1 MCASNCTPC
10 PAGRNAYCRACRK
23 PQKMPVPVLQAWCT
37 AVHPLPLCLAKS
49 HCPGA
54 GNMPGAPPRA
64 PELMRMIY
72 RRCKPFS
79 PPSVPG
85 PAQQFPPFSFPSSS
99 PSFAGSGVWIWV
111 SSTAPGRLPQKPFPP
126 FPLPG
131 ILKCVLVFS
140 RSLALSSGPNN
151 VLPTFRFPPP
161 LFVIHDPGVCAVF
174 RFRDPKLGH
183 AVGSSD
189 DVYYYI
195 GERLGASSKG
205 GRVAAHTASSHQLLG
220 DAWSR
225 R

>member
-1 MCASNCTPC
+1 
-10 PAGRNAYCRACRK
+10 
-23 PQKMPVPVLQAWCT
+23 
-37 AVHPLPLCLAKS
+37 
-49 HCPGA
+49 
-54 GNMPGAPPRA
+54 MPGAPPCA

-111 SSTAPGRLPQKPFPP
+111 SSTAPGCRKNFFLPSNS
-126 FPLPG
+126 LRG
-131 ILKCVLVFS
+131 ILNQRVLVFS
-140 RSLALSSGPNN
+140 RSLALSSGQTN

-195 GERLGASSKG
+195 CERLEASSKG

>member
-1 MCASNCTPC
+1 MHCGPPSAPLPCQVSLPRCGEHARRSTVRPGINAYDIPPLQTIQPALCPRTC
-10 PAGRNAYCRACRK
+10 PAVSTVL
-23 PQKMPVPVLQAWCT
+23 VPVLLALLRRLRCVDLGFFNSSR
-37 AVHPLPLCLAKS
+37 AVAAKTFSSLPS
-49 HCPGA
+49 
-54 GNMPGAPPRA
+54 
-64 PELMRMIY
+64 
-72 RRCKPFS
+72 PF
-79 PPSVPG
+79 
-85 PAQQFPPFSFPSSS
+85 
-99 PSFAGSGVWIWV
+99 
-111 SSTAPGRLPQKPFPP
+111 
-126 FPLPG
+126 G